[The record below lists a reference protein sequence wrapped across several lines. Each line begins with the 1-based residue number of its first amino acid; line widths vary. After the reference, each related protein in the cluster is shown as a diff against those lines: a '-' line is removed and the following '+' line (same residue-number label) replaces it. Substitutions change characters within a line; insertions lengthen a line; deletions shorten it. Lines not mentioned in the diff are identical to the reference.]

1 MKSRADQ
8 LLVER
13 GFFESRARA
22 QAAIAA
28 GLVTA
33 NGVAIR
39 KASEMVAKDA
49 ALTAQPPHPYVSRG
63 GLKLAEALDVFGF
76 DPSGRVCLDVGAS
89 TGGFTDLL
97 LKRGARQVIAVDV
110 GRDQLHA
117 SLRGDP
123 RVLSLEARDIRTL
136 TQAELPEAPSLA
148 AIDVSFISL
157 RLVLPAVA
165 ALMAPTAQLATL
177 IKPQFEA
184 GRAALKK
191 GIVRDEAVHDSVCVG
206 ISELM
211 AGLGFEVA
219 GPVSSP
225 IEGGD
230 GNREFLIGGRRSA

>member
-13 GFFESRARA
+13 GLFESRARA

-33 NGVAIR
+33 DGRAVR
-39 KASEMVAKDA
+39 KPSEMLTKDV
-49 ALTAQPPHPYVSRG
+49 ALTAQAPHPYVSRG
-63 GLKLAEALDVFGF
+63 GLKLAGALDTFGY
-76 DPSGRVCLDVGAS
+76 DPAGRVCIDVGAS

-97 LKRGARQVIAVDV
+97 LKRGARLVIAVDV

-117 SLRGDP
+117 SLRQDD

-136 TQAELPEAPSLA
+136 TLAELPEPPSLA

-165 ALMAPTAQLATL
+165 ALLAPAAQVAAL

-191 GIVRDEAVHDSVCVG
+191 GIVRDEAVHDSVCAD
-206 ISELM
+206 ITELM
-211 AGLGFEVA
+211 AGLGFGID
-219 GPVSSP
+219 GPVPSP

-230 GNREFLIGGRRSA
+230 GNREFLVGGRRGG

>member
-1 MKSRADQ
+1 MKLRADQ

-13 GFFESRARA
+13 GLCESRARA

-33 NGVAIR
+33 DGEPVR
-39 KASEMVAKDA
+39 KASQMLAQTAV
-49 ALTAQPPHPYVSRG
+49 LTAQAPHPYVSRG
-63 GLKLAEALDVFGF
+63 GLKLAGALDAFGY
-76 DPSGRVCLDVGAS
+76 DPKDRICLDVGAS

-97 LKRGARQVIAVDV
+97 LRRGAAFVIAVDV
-110 GRDQLHA
+110 GRDQLHP
-117 SLRGDP
+117 SLRGHP

-136 TQAELPEAPSLA
+136 TPADLPEAPSLA

-165 ALMAPTAQLATL
+165 ALLTPSAQIAAL

-191 GIVRDEAVHDSVCVG
+191 GIVRDKAVHDSVCAAVA
-206 ISELM
+206 ELM
-211 AGLGFEVA
+211 AGLAFNVD
-219 GPVSSP
+219 GPMPSP

-230 GNREFLIGGRRSA
+230 GNREFLIGGRRTS

>member
-13 GFFESRARA
+13 GLFESRARA

-33 NGVAIR
+33 DGRPVR
-39 KASEMVAKDA
+39 KPSEMLAKDS
-49 ALTAQPPHPYVSRG
+49 ALTAQAPHPYVSRG
-63 GLKLAEALDVFGF
+63 GLKLAGALDTFGY
-76 DPSGRVCLDVGAS
+76 DPAGRVCLDVGAS

-97 LKRGARQVIAVDV
+97 LKRGARFVIAVDV

-117 SLRGDP
+117 SLRQDP
-123 RVLSLEARDIRTL
+123 RVLSLEARDIRML
-136 TQAELPEAPSLA
+136 TPAELPEAPSLA

-157 RLVLPAVA
+157 RLVLPAVTALLAPA
-165 ALMAPTAQLATL
+165 AQIAAL

-191 GIVRDEAVHDSVCVG
+191 GIVRDEAVHESVCTDIAG
-206 ISELM
+206 LM
-211 AGLGFEVA
+211 AGLGFGVD
-219 GPVSSP
+219 GPVPSP

-230 GNREFLIGGRRSA
+230 GNREFLIGGRRDG

>member
-13 GFFESRARA
+13 GLFESRARA

-33 NGVAIR
+33 NGAAVR
-39 KASEMVAKDA
+39 KASEMIAADA
-49 ALTAQPPHPYVSRG
+49 EITAQAPHPYVSRG
-63 GLKLAEALDVFGF
+63 GLKLAAALDAFGF
-76 DPSGRVCLDVGAS
+76 DPTGLTCLDVGAS

-97 LKRGARQVIAVDV
+97 LQKGAAHVVAVDV

-117 SLRGDP
+117 SLRADA
-123 RVLSLEARDIRTL
+123 RVTSLEGRDIRTL
-136 TQAELPEAPSLA
+136 AAEDMPRPATLA

-157 RLVLPAVA
+157 KLVLPSVAALLAPQAAVA
-165 ALMAPTAQLATL
+165 AL

-191 GIVRDEAVHDSVCVG
+191 GIVRDEAVRTAVCEDIAALV
-206 ISELM
+206 
-211 AGLGFEVA
+211 AGLGFRVL
-219 GPVSSP
+219 GPIPSP
-225 IEGGD
+225 IAGGD
-230 GNREFLIGGRRSA
+230 GNLEFLIGGVR

>member
-13 GFFESRARA
+13 GLCESRARA

-33 NGVAIR
+33 DGRPVR

-49 ALTAQPPHPYVSRG
+49 ALTAQAPHPYVSRG
-63 GLKLAEALDVFGF
+63 GLKLAQALDVFGF
-76 DPSGRVCLDVGAS
+76 DPTGRVCLDVGAS

-97 LKRGARQVIAVDV
+97 LKRGAACVIAVDV

-136 TQAELPEAPSLA
+136 TQAELPEVPALA

-165 ALMAPTAQLATL
+165 ALMTPTAQIAAL

-191 GIVRDEAVHDSVCVG
+191 GIVRDEAVHESVCAD
-206 ISELM
+206 IAALM
-211 AGLGFEVA
+211 AGLGFRVD
-219 GPVSSP
+219 GPVPSP

-230 GNREFLIGGRRSA
+230 GNREFLIGGRRAG